1 MVDELDLQPETKI
14 QLKKTLK
21 KFPILFG
28 GGLGLLDIEPV
39 KIELQPGAKPYKG
52 KYYSTP
58 NNFLTRKSK
67 NALVF
72 REKLSHVPCRLSTGL
87 YMNLSGFSSQ

>member
-1 MVDELDLQPETKI
+1 M
-14 QLKKTLK
+14 K

-58 NNFLTRKSK
+58 KAYVNPLKKAIEDFCVQKILRNYHTMMI
-67 NALVF
+67 AL
-72 REKLSHVPCRLSTGL
+72 GL
-87 YMNLSGFSSQ
+87 YQALANPRKQGLSDYKLIFEK